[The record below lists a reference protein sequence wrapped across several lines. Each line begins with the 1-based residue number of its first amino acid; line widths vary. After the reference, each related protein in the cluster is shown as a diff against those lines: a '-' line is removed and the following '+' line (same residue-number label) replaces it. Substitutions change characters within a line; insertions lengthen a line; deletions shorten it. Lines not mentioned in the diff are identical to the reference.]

1 MIKIAVPNKGR
12 MLKPTIDLLNKA
24 GYEFNNFNDRKLS
37 IKSDCGQLSI
47 IFMRTDD
54 IGDYVESNIAD
65 LGITGYDIFVEKQVS
80 VEKILDLNY
89 GFCKLVLA
97 GQKNKEIK
105 DNIKV
110 ATKYPNITK
119 DYLRKKK
126 ISAEVIYSNG
136 ATEIKP
142 SLGLSDFI
150 IDITSTGSTLR
161 ENDLEIYDFILKSNA
176 ILISNKKTLV
186 EKKKEINNVKLAI
199 QSVIQAENK
208 SYLMFNISKQILQR
222 IINQIPCMKA
232 PTIVSTGDKNIVSVQ
247 TVVPTKDISKTITKL
262 KDFGTSDILVLEI
275 KRIVV

>member
-1 MIKIAVPNKGR
+1 LIKIAVPNKGR